1 MFGSTSNSSGSGL
14 FGSNNNTGSGLF
26 GGAKPAST
34 GFGSTTG
41 GTNPGFGANTS
52 TNANT
57 GGGGLFGS
65 NNNTNTQGGSTNA
78 TNGGLFGSSSNA
90 GGSNTGQ
97 PASGGLFGSQNNA
110 SQQAPSGGLFGNN
123 ANSSAPNA
131 PNASGGLFGNSNAN
145 SNNNAN
151 NATNP
156 SGGLFGNKPASS
168 GGLFGASGNTSNTG
182 GGLFGSNN
190 ANNNT
195 TSGNTGATGGLFGNK
210 PASSGGLFGSSNNT
224 SNTGG
229 GLFGSNNTSGSTGG
243 GLFGSNNNASANTN
257 QGSGGLFGTSS
268 GNSQQPPNSQQT
280 GGLFGQNTTN
290 NQQPSF
296 GWSNQNQASNQISQ
310 PLFDTKN
317 KLNNPNLNNPTSTL
331 NSNNNAASSYNN
343 YTPAINDQL
352 IKIKEQWDPNSAK
365 CALKTHLYNKL
376 SDQEINFLLNQQR
389 PSNESP
395 EDWDNAMSNRPSPN
409 HYPTK
414 VTSFT
419 DVAQRIELQL
429 DQVAKSRILL
439 NGINEKQSSLSS
451 KHDLDNTTR
460 ILKAKAR
467 HVKLLRR
474 LLRLATVL
482 AILKLKGYPLLPE
495 EEELSK
501 QFDLLNQKLNDPSG
515 SLGKL
520 NDVFA
525 RLAILKE
532 RSEDLSYQFDSSL
545 NSMNNA
551 HGNNQESHSE
561 KDLIDDG
568 KNNDEVINRL
578 SKLLL
583 KQQVGLNHLNDVLEK
598 DLESVNKLTI
608 KN

>member
-14 FGSNNNTGSGLF
+14 FGSNNNTGGGLF

-41 GTNPGFGANTS
+41 GTNTGFGANTS

-57 GGGGLFGS
+57 GSGGLFGS
-65 NNNTNTQGGSTNA
+65 NNNTNTQGGSTNTA
-78 TNGGLFGSSSNA
+78 NGGLFGSSSNT
-90 GGSNTGQ
+90 GGSNTSQ

-110 SQQAPSGGLFGNN
+110 SQPTPGGGLFGNN

-131 PNASGGLFGNSNAN
+131 SGGLFGSSNAN
-145 SNNNAN
+145 SNNT
-151 NATNP
+151 ATNP
-156 SGGLFGNKPASS
+156 S

-210 PASSGGLFGSSNNT
+210 PASSGGLFGSSNNAP
-224 SNTGG
+224 NTGG
-229 GLFGSNNTSGSTGG
+229 GLFGSNNTTGSTGG
-243 GLFGSNNNASANTN
+243 GLFGSNNNASTNTN
-257 QGSGGLFGTSS
+257 QGSGGLFGTTS
-268 GNSQQPPNSQQT
+268 GNTQQPPNPQQQ

-296 GWSNQNQASNQISQ
+296 GWSNQNQGSNQNS
-310 PLFDTKN
+310 LFDTSN
-317 KLNNPNLNNPTSTL
+317 KLNNPNLNNPSSTL
-331 NSNNNAASSYNN
+331 NSSNNAASSYNN

-365 CALKTHLYNKL
+365 CALKTHLYNKV
-376 SDQEINFLLNQQR
+376 SDQEINFLLSQQR

-409 HYPTK
+409 HYPIK

-501 QFDLLNQKLNDPSG
+501 QFDLLNQKLNDPRG

-545 NSMNNA
+545 NSMNNI
-551 HGNNQESHSE
+551 HGNNHESHSE

-568 KNNDEVINRL
+568 KNNDEIINKL